1 LADAAIDARVQ
12 TDFGG
17 HPQVLSVV
25 AELGQPRA
33 VAAMTAALAL
43 ACVVC
48 RRYRGAALLALSVPI
63 AAVITELL
71 LKPYI
76 GRYFGSS
83 LTFPSGHAT
92 GVFALA
98 TAVTVL
104 LTARRPYA
112 RCASSS
118 HLSHS

>member
-1 LADAAIDARVQ
+1 M
-12 TDFGG
+12 
-17 HPQVLSVV
+17 LSVV

-48 RRYRGAALLALSVPI
+48 RRYRGAALMALSVPI

-76 GRYFGSS
+76 GLILDLLSS
-83 LTFPSGHAT
+83 GLQRSRE
-92 GVFALA
+92 
-98 TAVTVL
+98 
-104 LTARRPYA
+104 RR
-112 RCASSS
+112 S
-118 HLSHS
+118 LSPPHSREGAWVHED